1 MAAAGSSAS
10 EAGGV
15 ARSRFTKARKVTGEP
30 SAGASARPRL
40 RLVEGKPLAKG
51 ALRGFVSVEL
61 PIGLTIRE
69 MPVLVGNNGPWVSL
83 SGKPQIDGSGQVKA
97 R

>member
-1 MAAAGSSAS
+1 M
-10 EAGGV
+10 
-15 ARSRFTKARKVTGEP
+15 
-30 SAGASARPRL
+30 
-40 RLVEGKPLAKG
+40 AKG